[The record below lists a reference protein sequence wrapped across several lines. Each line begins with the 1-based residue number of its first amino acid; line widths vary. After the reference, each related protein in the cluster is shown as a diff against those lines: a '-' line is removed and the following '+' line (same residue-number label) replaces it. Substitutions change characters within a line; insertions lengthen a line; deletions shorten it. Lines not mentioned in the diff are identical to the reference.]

1 MKLCCPMS
9 EMREERIADSGYR
22 NSELIDLWLVSGFFF
37 FFIIDNARLAWIWRS
52 FLCRLNC
59 KNSKKSCCN
68 V

>member
-37 FFIIDNARLAWIWRS
+37 FSLLIMRVWRGSGVHS
-52 FLCRLNC
+52 F
-59 KNSKKSCCN
+59 
-68 V
+68 VA